1 MRFSVGRLFGKK
13 EAAQTGP
20 RVAGRTDL
28 GGEFLIAPNESFV
41 VEDTI
46 ITNMGMSGGKLAL
59 GMKVGERNG
68 RIEVPVNEP
77 MKGGSSWFE
86 YRISPVSVDAS
97 MRAKMS
103 IRKACDRA
111 KPAAYE
117 TDFWLRSGECAAFE
131 HGLVIRNKSTSR
143 SRQGEFT
150 NVTLEMEYQNQKKEA
165 ILVSFAKGKEKFVY
179 ADMKNS
185 ASFGPF
191 DIKLNSTTDTEA
203 VLNVHKGNEL
213 MF

>member
-1 MRFSVGRLFGKK
+1 MRFSVGGLFGRK
-13 EAAQTGP
+13 EAAPAGP
-20 RVAGRTDL
+20 RVVGRTDI
-28 GGEFLIAPNESFV
+28 GGEFLIAPSESFV

-59 GMKVGERNG
+59 GMKVGDRSG
-68 RIEVPVNEP
+68 RVEVPINEP

-86 YRISPVSVDAS
+86 YRISPVSADAA

-103 IRKACDRA
+103 MKKACDKA
-111 KPAAYE
+111 KPAAYD

-150 NVTLEMEYQNQKKEA
+150 NVTLDMEYQNQKKEA
-165 ILVSFAKGKEKFVY
+165 MLVSFAKGKEKFVY
-179 ADMKNS
+179 ASMKNTT
-185 ASFGPF
+185 SFGPF

-203 VLNVHKGNEL
+203 VLSVHKGNEM